1 MVGVDGHHPGRCMDV
16 SFSIMNGG
24 GLLAQTAGSQV
35 PEGGLALIDWVIVVV
50 YAGSTLFLGWYFG
63 RKQTTT
69 KEYFTGSGTMNPLL
83 IGVSLFASLLSTITY
98 LSTPGEVFGK
108 GPVYLS
114 NYLAYPF
121 IFIVVGFLMLPVYMR
136 LRVTSAYELL
146 EERLGLSIR
155 LLGASMFLL
164 LRLVWMSLLIYAAA
178 KAFCYII
185 DADPKYIPW
194 IVIITGAISLFYAS
208 LGGLRAVVVTDLMQ
222 SILLYGG
229 AVGVI
234 AVVSWKMGGFQ
245 WFPTEWNENWDKQPW
260 FPESFQTRVS
270 VFGTF
275 LSVMIWYIA
284 TSGGDQVSVQRFMA
298 TKDAGAARKAI
309 GMQLCIALIVGV
321 TLGLAGFAMLGFF
334 QANPGMLP
342 EGFSMKGN
350 ADDVFPRFIGFHLPP
365 VVSGLVAAGLFAAAM
380 SSMDSGIN
388 SITAVVSNDF
398 FKRLSQQHPS
408 ERQQVLTARYVAV
421 IVGIIVVAGSTLMP
435 YIPGNITA
443 VTQKTVNLFTVPIFC
458 LFLFALFIK
467 RASTVG
473 VWVGCL
479 AGTSVAM
486 FIAFSGPIVTWL
498 ALKHEVDPGIFG
510 VALETTFDEK
520 LGREVTRA
528 PDPVSFQ
535 WITTSALVVNVVVGY
550 VFSLLFPRRAKV
562 ES

>member
-1 MVGVDGHHPGRCMDV
+1 MDDFV
-16 SFSIMNGG
+16 MLLNGG
-24 GLLAQTAGSQV
+24 EIGFSGSLLAQAAETASV
-35 PEGGLALIDWVIVVV
+35 FAAHEGGLALADWLIVIL
-50 YAGSTLFLGWYFG
+50 YAGSTLFMGWWFG
-63 RKQTTT
+63 RHQTTT
-69 KEYFTGSGTMNPLL
+69 KEYFSGSGNMNPLL

-121 IFIVVGFLMLPVYMR
+121 IFIVVGFVMLPVYMR

-146 EERLGLSIR
+146 EDRLGLSVR
-155 LLGASMFLL
+155 LLGATMFLL

-185 DADPKYIPW
+185 DADPKYIPL
-194 IVIITGAISLFYAS
+194 IVIVTGAISLFYAS

-229 AVGVI
+229 AVAVI
-234 AVVSWKMGGFQ
+234 AVVSYRMGGVQ

-260 FPESFQTRVS
+260 FPEDLKTRVS

-275 LSVMIWYIA
+275 LSVMVWYVA

-298 TKDAGAARKAI
+298 TKDVRSARIAI
-309 GMQLCIALIVGV
+309 GMQLGIALLVGV
-321 TLGLAGFAMLGFF
+321 TLGLAGFAMLGYF
-334 QANPGMLP
+334 QAHP
-342 EGFSMKGN
+342 EGLPADFSMKAN
-350 ADDVFPRFIGFHLPP
+350 ADDVFPLFIGFHLP
-365 VVSGLVAAGLFAAAM
+365 VGVSGLVAAGLFAAAM

-388 SITAVVSNDF
+388 SITAVVSSDF
-398 FKRLSQQHPS
+398 VGRLGKGNRT
-408 ERQQVLTARYVAV
+408 ERQEVLTARYLAV

-443 VTQKTVNLFTVPIFC
+443 VTQKVVNLLTVPIFC

-467 RASTVG
+467 RASPVG
-473 VWVGCL
+473 VWIGCL
-479 AGTSVAM
+479 AGVTVAIS
-486 FIAFSGPIVTWL
+486 IAFSGPIVTWL
-498 ALKHEVDPGIFG
+498 AVDHGVDPQMFG
-510 VALETTFDEK
+510 VALETSFDAK

-528 PDPVSFQ
+528 PDPISFQ
-535 WITTSALVVNVVVGY
+535 WITLAALLVNVVVGY
-550 VFSLLFPRRAKV
+550 VFSVLIPGKKKL
-562 ES
+562 STT

>member
-1 MVGVDGHHPGRCMDV
+1 LGEDLCKALLDSVDVVGHDPLRGMDV
-16 SFSIMNGG
+16 FSSIMNGG
-24 GLLAQTAGSQV
+24 GLLAQAAGV
-35 PEGGLALIDWVIVVV
+35 PKGGLALVDWLIVVV

-63 RKQTTT
+63 RKQTST
-69 KEYFTGSGTMNPLL
+69 KEYFTGSGNMNPLL

-114 NYLAYPF
+114 NYLAYPL
-121 IFIVVGFLMLPVYMR
+121 IFIVVGFLMLPVYMK

-155 LLGASMFLL
+155 LLGATMFLL

-185 DADPKYIPW
+185 DADPKYIPL
-194 IVIITGAISLFYAS
+194 IVIITGGISLFYAS

-234 AVVSWKMGGFQ
+234 AVVSYNMGGFS
-245 WFPTEWNENWDKQPW
+245 WFPTEWNENWDRQPW
-260 FPESFQTRVS
+260 FPDSFQTRVS

-298 TKDAGAARKAI
+298 TKDARDARKAI
-309 GMQLCIALIVGV
+309 GMQLCIALVVGV
-321 TLGLAGFAMLGFF
+321 TLGLAGFAMLGYF
-334 QANPGMLP
+334 QANPDQLP
-342 EGFSMKGN
+342 KDFSLKDN
-350 ADDVFPRFIGFHLPP
+350 ADDVFPRFIGFHLPMG
-365 VVSGLVAAGLFAAAM
+365 VSGLVAAGLFAAAM

-398 FKRLSQQHPS
+398 VKRLGGVHRT
-408 ERQQVLTARYVAV
+408 ERQEVMGARYLAV
-421 IVGIIVVAGSTLMP
+421 VVGIIVVVGSTLMP
-435 YIPGNITA
+435 LIPGNITA

-458 LFLFALFIK
+458 LFLFALFIP

-479 AGTSVAM
+479 AGTTVAIL
-486 FIAFSGPIVTWL
+486 IAFSGPIFGFVETPEGL
-498 ALKHEVDPGIFG
+498 RDPI
-510 VALETTFDEK
+510 
-520 LGREVTRA
+520 
-528 PDPVSFQ
+528 SFQ
-535 WITTSALVVNVVVGY
+535 WITTSALVVNVIVGY
-550 VFSLLFPRRAKV
+550 VFSLLFPRKQPIP
-562 ES
+562 S